1 MDTPSTKSPLAS
13 YFPLLQIVWAC
24 PGRVISYKLRT
35 PSSAVAWPGPASYFH
50 NFQDTIAQPVLRPA
64 PPSAR
69 QQPALQRGQTLTI
82 SSFITSHIFTLASQ
96 HTSGQR
102 AQDTTLT
109 TNGTLKTPIY
119 KDCQMR
125 KAFQHYTII
134 CFITCYVSIT

>member
-50 NFQDTIAQPVLRPA
+50 NFQDTIAQPVLA
-64 PPSAR
+64 PPRPPPASSQLSSA
-69 QQPALQRGQTLTI
+69 AQTLTI

-96 HTSGQR
+96 HTSGHR